1 MTMTAYDIIARLK
14 MAPDQ
19 YLQASAF
26 IPRHIGELPL
36 CTVRVEPLHFV
47 QGLEEFRV
55 PTKGARQLVNELN
68 TIFATARTL
77 TA

>member
-1 MTMTAYDIIARLK
+1 MTVYDIIAQLK

-19 YLQASAF
+19 YLQARTFA
-26 IPRHIGELPL
+26 PWHIDELPL

-55 PTKGARQLVNELN
+55 PTGEAKQLVNELN